1 LIIEVMIKL
10 NSKRPVFFTQMRIG
24 RDNELFKF
32 YKILNYFERKICI
45 AGWNGN
51 LDKQRRDFI

>member
-1 LIIEVMIKL
+1 MIKL